1 MHIGFFLYNGEICPS
16 SPHTQFYVYREREE
30 PLPVPTCPSP
40 MRYRPRKLPHSQ
52 LESTSF
58 SNGKGHCAVVTQ
70 TVLQE
75 QGVPSHSAMFCAKAF
90 FTLLHKVLGSIWLQ
104 KQQYKTVHNGNQNT
118 NRRKT
123 NTRGCTGLYGEVQ
136 VQQTQTLSK
145 WEGCCCTGALGNAQ
159 QNYIHG
165 VCVLYVGTCCTCAT
179 LVNHDIHMYV
189 TSSDYT
195 YPSI

>member
-40 MRYRPRKLPHSQ
+40 MRYRPKKLPHSQ

-70 TVLQE
+70 TVPQE

-90 FTLLHKVLGSIWLQ
+90 SPFYTKFRVPFGYRSSST
-104 KQQYKTVHNGNQNT
+104 KQYTTEIKIQTGERPTHGAV
-118 NRRKT
+118 RD
-123 NTRGCTGLYGEVQ
+123 CTGLYGEVQ

-159 QNYIHG
+159 QNHIHG
-165 VCVLYVGTCCTCAT
+165 VCVVRWYV
-179 LVNHDIHMYV
+179 LHMCN
-189 TSSDYT
+189 TSE
-195 YPSI
+195 P

>member
-1 MHIGFFLYNGEICPS
+1 MSLSLACLRNLQVVGSSGIWYCVRFRKVSAYQVAFAYWVFFLYNGEICPS

-30 PLPVPTCPSP
+30 PLPVPTFPSP
-40 MRYRPRKLPHSQ
+40 MRYRPKKLPHSQ

-90 FTLLHKVLGSIWLQ
+90 FTLLHKVSGSIWLQ

-123 NTRGCTGLYGEVQ
+123 NTRGCTGLYGTVRG
-136 VQQTQTLSK
+136 S
-145 WEGCCCTGALGNAQ
+145 TGTTDTN
-159 QNYIHG
+159 
-165 VCVLYVGTCCTCAT
+165 
-179 LVNHDIHMYV
+179 
-189 TSSDYT
+189 SF
-195 YPSI
+195 